1 MLGIVLGMLW
11 EEITT
16 VGVTFVILNY
26 CGWGLIAVYCS
37 GWSSKLWVGL
47 NVVMGGTLYYCGCV
61 LVLWVEL
68 FVVVLVFG
76 RSCRWS
82 LIILWEGFDI
92 AVGGAQYYKV
102 FGFKQR
108 RPIDV

>member
-1 MLGIVLGMLW
+1 MGGDHNCGCDFCDSKL
-11 EEITT
+11 
-16 VGVTFVILNY
+16 

-37 GWSSKLWVGL
+37 GWNSKLWVGL

-68 FVVVLVFG
+68 FIVVLVFG

-82 LIILWEGFDI
+82 LLILWEGFDI